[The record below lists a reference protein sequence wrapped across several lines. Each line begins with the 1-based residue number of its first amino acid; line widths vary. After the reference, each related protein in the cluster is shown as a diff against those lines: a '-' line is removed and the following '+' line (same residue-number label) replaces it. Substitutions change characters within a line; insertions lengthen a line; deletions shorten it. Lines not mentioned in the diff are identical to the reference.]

1 MDNRYL
7 FSKVVLILRETN
19 EDIEEYVH
27 NCHQEGLAVSKY
39 LYGSI
44 TGEGED
50 SPSGVDDISMA
61 WNGPGESDA
70 HRVLCIT
77 DNMAAA
83 AKATDAGIAVLG
95 YYRQGSGQ
103 DFLPLRYVVEELSQV
118 EEEYLNMVYMR
129 VHGIPFTIA
138 VTERTIIRE
147 MTTDDL
153 TALYELYSD
162 KAVAEWV
169 EPLYDYE
176 RELQFTKEYIDKMY
190 GFYGYGLWLVFDR
203 VTKELIGRVGI
214 SHRSIDGEECCELG
228 YIIKGSRQ
236 RQGLGAETAKAVMNW
251 AAKQLGIDK
260 LWLCTSVDNVASV
273 ALAHKLGFE
282 LYGECTQEKKKYY
295 LYNKSL
301 RQ

>member
-7 FSKVVLILRETN
+7 FNKVVLILRETN

-39 LYGSI
+39 LYGSLPE
-44 TGEGED
+44 EGEA
-50 SPSGVDDISMA
+50 SPSGADDISVA
-61 WNGPGESDA
+61 WNGPGGPD
-70 HRVLCIT
+70 VQGMLCIT
-77 DNMAAA
+77 DNMAVA
-83 AKATDAGIAVLG
+83 AKAADAGIAVLG
-95 YYRQGSGQ
+95 YYRHGSGQ
-103 DFLPLRYVVEELSQV
+103 DFLPLRYAVEELSQV

-129 VHGIPFTIA
+129 AHGIPITIA

-153 TALYELYSD
+153 PALYELYSD
-162 KAVAEWV
+162 EAVAEWV

-190 GFYGYGLWLVFDR
+190 GFYGYGLWLVFDH

-214 SHRSIDGEECCELG
+214 SRRCIDGEECCELG

-236 RQGLGAETAKAVMNW
+236 RQGLGAETAKAVMNC
-251 AAKQLGIDK
+251 AAGRLGIDK
-260 LWLCTSVDNVASV
+260 LWLCTSADNAASA

-282 LYGECTQEKKKYY
+282 LYGECTQEKKSYY
-295 LYNKSL
+295 IYNKSL